1 MCTPLSSA
9 TRHRLA
15 FVDPE
20 FRIFLAEADG
30 RTRPLPE
37 LGKAERRQ
45 RCSVEAFAFCQIA
58 YRDGD
63 VVDHWI
69 PRKDDQ
75 AGAPDLMS
83 L

>member
-1 MCTPLSSA
+1 LLIQNSGYFLPKPMAAPGHSRS
-9 TRHRLA
+9 LA
-15 FVDPE
+15 KPSDE
-20 FRIFLAEADG
+20 
-30 RTRPLPE
+30 
-37 LGKAERRQ
+37 
-45 RCSVEAFAFCQIA
+45 RCSVEAFAFCEIA